1 MKKKTIGLIW
11 RVVWGLLLIM
21 LGASLQVW
29 ISSGRF
35 WWQARPGAAV
45 VSNAANPAQAATAS
59 RVDSLADK
67 IANLDKRAD
76 DLDKR
81 ADEVERMLTLLL
93 GLSTIYALALGF
105 GAYAQLKDSANDIE
119 KLRERTEEKINHV
132 PDDIENIRKD
142 AREEIEGL
150 FLKTQAKI
158 PMLADMNDRI
168 RDIMQRLIR
177 LLPIMDP
184 SLDWRRDKYYA
195 ALSPE
200 AKENILFWEKTAA
213 VFTCFDLQGQDRQT
227 VSEIYHGFGNFYGL
241 RFGLREMDSRKQHQE
256 ELDRSR
262 FYLDLAVHYNP
273 ENSGAL
279 NDRGYVALE
288 LDGDNVKA
296 KECFEDSLKF
306 DPEQQR
312 ARYDLALIDHQGK
325 DYASAAA
332 LLSAAMEKKHWQGNL
347 GARYRPSLLYNR
359 ACAYTQLGNTKTDV
373 EQRKKDFDKALD
385 DLQTLDS
392 LWLDEEPTIL
402 DFFVADIRPGGDFGP
417 LLLEQP
423 WKHKVE
429 SLALYSAATSRNSQ
443 A

>member
-1 MKKKTIGLIW
+1 MTKRTTSLIW
-11 RVVWGLLLIM
+11 RVVWSLLLIM
-21 LGASLQVW
+21 LGASLQVL

-35 WWQARPGAAV
+35 WWQARSETTV
-45 VSNAANPAQAATAS
+45 VSNSANITQATATS
-59 RVDSLADK
+59 KVDPLAAK
-67 IANLDKRAD
+67 LASLDKRAD

-81 ADEVERMLTLLL
+81 ADDVERMLTLLL

-119 KLRERTEEKINHV
+119 KLRERTEAKINQV
-132 PDDIENIRKD
+132 PEDIKGIRKD
-142 AREEIEGL
+142 AKEEIEGF

-177 LLPIMDP
+177 QLPIMDP

-200 AKENILFWEKTAA
+200 EKENIFFWEKTAA
-213 VFTCFDLQGQDRQT
+213 VFTCFDLQGRDRQAI
-227 VSEIYHGFGNFYGL
+227 SEIYHGFGNFYGL
-241 RFGLREMDSRKQHQE
+241 RFGLREKDSRKQHQE

-262 FYLDLAVHYNP
+262 FYLDLAIHYNP

-288 LDGDNVKA
+288 LEGDNVKA
-296 KECFEDSLKF
+296 KECFEESLKF

-312 ARYDLALIDHQGK
+312 ARYDLALIEHQDKG
-325 DYASAAA
+325 YASAAA
-332 LLSAAMEKKHWQGNL
+332 LLSKAMEKKHWQGNL

-359 ACAYTQLGNTKTDV
+359 ACAYAQLGNMKKDV
-373 EQRKKDFDKALD
+373 DQRKKDFDKALE
-385 DLQTLDS
+385 DLQAVDS

-402 DFFVADIRPGGDFGP
+402 DFFADDIQPGGDFGP
-417 LLLEQP
+417 LTLEEP
-423 WKHKVE
+423 WKRKVE

-443 A
+443 T